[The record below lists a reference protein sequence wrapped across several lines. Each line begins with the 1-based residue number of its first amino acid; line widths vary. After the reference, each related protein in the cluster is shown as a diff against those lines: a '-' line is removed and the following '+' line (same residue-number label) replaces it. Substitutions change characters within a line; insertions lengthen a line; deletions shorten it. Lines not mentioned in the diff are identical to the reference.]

1 MVMAIS
7 GKYGNVSI
15 PHVGDN
21 EPVFILRAQ
30 DKLALAAI
38 EMYKILAETNDA
50 DVASRLDDQIETFR
64 RWGGRR
70 KTPD

>member
-1 MVMAIS
+1 MAVS

-15 PHVGDN
+15 PRVGND

-38 EMYKILAETNDA
+38 EMYKILAETSNA
-50 DVASRLDDQIETFR
+50 DVASQLDSQIEAFR
-64 RWGGRR
+64 RWSGKR

>member
-1 MVMAIS
+1 MAIS

-38 EMYKILAETNDA
+38 EMYKILAETSDA
-50 DVASRLDDQIETFR
+50 DVASRLDDQIEAFR

>member
-1 MVMAIS
+1 MAVS

-15 PHVGDN
+15 PRVGND

-38 EMYKILAETNDA
+38 EMYKILAETSNA
-50 DVASRLDDQIETFR
+50 DVASQLDSQIEAFR
-64 RWGGRR
+64 QWSGKR
-70 KTPD
+70 KNPD